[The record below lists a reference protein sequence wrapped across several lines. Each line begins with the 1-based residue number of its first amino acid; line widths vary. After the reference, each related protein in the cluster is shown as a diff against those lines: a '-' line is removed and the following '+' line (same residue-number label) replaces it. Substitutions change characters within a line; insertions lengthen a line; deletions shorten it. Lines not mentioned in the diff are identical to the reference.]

1 MQQDGATRSAD
12 GARAAYDATP
22 SSLRQLHWR
31 ATVLADSARHCLERE
46 LAERAGFN
54 WLAVVFATGCLAYF
68 ALPREPL
75 FPLLLIAT
83 PSAAATAMVAY
94 WRGAPWRIA
103 AVAAVCLAGATAA
116 KIRVEVVA
124 TPHVERPVV
133 VRIEGRVVDRETR
146 AERRP
151 RVVLDEVRSDSIPG
165 ERMPERIRITVSERY
180 GLPPLAAR
188 VAAHARLMPVAG
200 PVVPGA
206 YDPRR
211 AGFFERIGSSGFML
225 GGWHLVERPP
235 GFSVDLAIPRLRAAM
250 VERIMAAEPGEAGA
264 VAAALLVGERS
275 ALSDQT
281 NESLRLSGMAHILSI
296 SGLHMML
303 IAGTAFFIVR
313 ALLAFSPSLALAYP
327 IRKWAAVAALVM
339 VTFYFGV
346 SGASAATVRAYVMAV
361 VVFAAILLDRPAIS
375 MRNLAIAAFVVLGLE
390 PENITEPGF
399 QMSFA
404 AVAAL
409 IAGWEFWSERS
420 RRRLTDDDGTPV
432 LWLTRSLGRA
442 VMAVGVTTLIA
453 GLATAPFAAYHFE
466 RVATYSLL
474 GNLLAA
480 PLVSAIIM
488 PFGLLSLVALPFG
501 LETLPLAVM
510 GRGIELLLLVSDW
523 VAGLPG
529 ADLPAPRMDRGSLL
543 LVASGLLWLCLW
555 RLRWRLLGFPAI
567 GLGLV
572 LIPALAGPPDILV
585 SPDGRALAVRDPGGV
600 LRVSG
605 ARAGSYVAQQFLDEE
620 PPNEADTAILRAG
633 VRCDDL
639 ACILTAAGVTVS
651 HSLDPAAFA
660 EDCQRVAMIVTPHPA
675 PVGCAAPLV
684 IDAPRLQRFGAHAV
698 RLSGPAADYRFT
710 ITTERYAVPRPWQPG
725 GHAP

>member
-1 MQQDGATRSAD
+1 MQQDGATRSTDA
-12 GARAAYDATP
+12 GRATFDPVPLP
-22 SSLRQLHWR
+22 SQLRQLRWR
-31 ATVLADSARHCLERE
+31 ASILVVRLRGLLEQE

-200 PVVPGA
+200 PVVPGG

-211 AGFFERIGSSGFML
+211 AAFFERIGSSGFML

-420 RRRLTDDDGTPV
+420 RRRLTDDDGTPGIMADTFLRSSSHGCRRHHADRRLGDGAFRGLPFRTGCHLFTSWQPPCRAARLRNHHAV
-432 LWLTRSLGRA
+432 WSAQPRGTAVRTRDPTARCYGQRHRVAAPGFRLGCGPTRRRSARAADGPRKSSLGRFRPA
-442 VMAVGVTTLIA
+442 VALPV
-453 GLATAPFAAYHFE
+453 
-466 RVATYSLL
+466 
-474 GNLLAA
+474 AA
-480 PLVSAIIM
+480 PLAS
-488 PFGLLSLVALPFG
+488 
-501 LETLPLAVM
+501 
-510 GRGIELLLLVSDW
+510 
-523 VAGLPG
+523 
-529 ADLPAPRMDRGSLL
+529 PR
-543 LVASGLLWLCLW
+543 V
-555 RLRWRLLGFPAI
+555 
-567 GLGLV
+567 
-572 LIPALAGPPDILV
+572 
-585 SPDGRALAVRDPGGV
+585 
-600 LRVSG
+600 
-605 ARAGSYVAQQFLDEE
+605 
-620 PPNEADTAILRAG
+620 
-633 VRCDDL
+633 
-639 ACILTAAGVTVS
+639 
-651 HSLDPAAFA
+651 
-660 EDCQRVAMIVTPHPA
+660 
-675 PVGCAAPLV
+675 
-684 IDAPRLQRFGAHAV
+684 PRNRFGA
-698 RLSGPAADYRFT
+698 RPYPRSGRPA
-710 ITTERYAVPRPWQPG
+710 
-725 GHAP
+725 